1 MQVLY
6 RVCVAALLAV
16 TALVG
21 AGAAWAGFGQPSDW
35 QIGPQ
40 ESVTK
45 VMDDIVFFHNY
56 VLVFIT
62 IITVFVL
69 ALLVIVIVRFNA
81 RANPT
86 PSRTTHNTLL
96 EAAWTLIPAAILLAI
111 AIPSFRYLFFQ
122 RNMPKAD
129 LTVKATGQQWYW
141 TYSYPDNGKFEV
153 SSLMLNDKERKARLD
168 KDPQADV
175 PRLLAVDNEL
185 VVPVNKIV
193 RV

>member
-96 EAAWTLIPAAILLAI
+96 EVAWTLVPVIILVSI
-111 AIPSFRYLFFQ
+111 AVPSFKLLFLQ
-122 RNMPKAD
+122 LTIPQAD
-129 LTVKATGQQWYW
+129 VTVKATAKQWCW
-141 TYSYPDNGKFEV
+141 SSSYP
-153 SSLMLNDKERKARLD
+153 
-168 KDPQADV
+168 V
-175 PRLLAVDNEL
+175 P
-185 VVPVNKIV
+185 K
-193 RV
+193 

>member
-69 ALLVIVIVRFNA
+69 ILLLIVIVRFNA

-96 EAAWTLIPAAILLAI
+96 EVAWTVLPVVILVAI
-111 AIPSFRYLFFQ
+111 AIPSFKLLFLQ
-122 RNMPKAD
+122 LNTPAD
-129 LTVKATGQQWYW
+129 DMTVKPTGNQWNR
-141 TYSYPDNGKFEV
+141 TYSYPDN
-153 SSLMLNDKERKARLD
+153 
-168 KDPQADV
+168 
-175 PRLLAVDNEL
+175 
-185 VVPVNKIV
+185 
-193 RV
+193 